1 MRTSAC
7 STCTGCDCLQRERV
21 PHEHVLNVLNALSLS
36 HSLSLTLCQSVALT
50 LYLTIALTFSVT
62 VSHSH
67 SHSLAPLTRHTF
79 AQSTLNPRSGRAV
92 SGSALHLLAYE
103 YIVRAHC
110 GIHINIVSAIKVP
123 PFDNQ
128 HNEYIFGLGPRH
140 YNNQCLLLANIF
152 PYVVRGAAARP
163 CRRWHCECG
172 AG

>member
-1 MRTSAC
+1 MSVCTLRLAARALGATVCNANAFHT
-7 STCTGCDCLQRERV
+7 STCSMFSM
-21 PHEHVLNVLNALSLS
+21 LSLS
-36 HSLSLTLCQSVALT
+36 LSQSFSLSLTLCQSVALT

-110 GIHINIVSAIKVP
+110 GIHINKVSAIKVP

-128 HNEYIFGLGPRH
+128 HNE
-140 YNNQCLLLANIF
+140 
-152 PYVVRGAAARP
+152 
-163 CRRWHCECG
+163 
-172 AG
+172 

>member
-1 MRTSAC
+1 MYVHFGLQHVHWVRLFATRTRSTRARAQC
-7 STCTGCDCLQRERV
+7 SQCS
-21 PHEHVLNVLNALSLS
+21 LSLS
-36 HSLSLTLCQSVALT
+36 QSFSLSLTLCQSVALT

-62 VSHSH
+62 VSH

-110 GIHINIVSAIKVP
+110 GIHINKVSAIKVP

-128 HNEYIFGLGPRH
+128 HNE
-140 YNNQCLLLANIF
+140 
-152 PYVVRGAAARP
+152 
-163 CRRWHCECG
+163 
-172 AG
+172 

>member
-1 MRTSAC
+1 MHTSAC

-21 PHEHVLNVLNALSLS
+21 PHEHVLNVLNALSPS
-36 HSLSLTLCQSVALT
+36 QSFSLSLTLCQSVALT

-62 VSHSH
+62 VSH

-128 HNEYIFGLGPRH
+128 HNE
-140 YNNQCLLLANIF
+140 
-152 PYVVRGAAARP
+152 
-163 CRRWHCECG
+163 
-172 AG
+172 